1 MSPGQQNLEDY
12 KLSYYIHFVYDR
24 TAVQRARAEV
34 LESDLG
40 LNPDLV
46 PY

>member
-1 MSPGQQNLEDY
+1 MSPGQQSLEKY
-12 KLSYYIHFVYDR
+12 KLNYYIYFVYDR
-24 TAVQRARAEV
+24 TTVQRARAEV

-40 LNPDLV
+40 LNTDLA

>member
-1 MSPGQQNLEDY
+1 MSPGQQSLEKY
-12 KLSYYIHFVYDR
+12 KLNYYIHFVYDR
-24 TAVQRARAEV
+24 TTVQRARAEV

-40 LNPDLV
+40 LNTDLA